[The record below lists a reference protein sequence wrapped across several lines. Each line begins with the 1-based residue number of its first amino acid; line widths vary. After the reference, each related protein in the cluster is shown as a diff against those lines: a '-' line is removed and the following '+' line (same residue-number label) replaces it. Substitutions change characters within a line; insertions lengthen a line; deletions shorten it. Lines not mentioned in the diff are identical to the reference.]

1 MSAQE
6 SHGSHQGSA
15 RDCENVQVS
24 TDRNAGRRAEVVL
37 MCGVAGSGKTTYAKS
52 LESDGF
58 ERLSIDE
65 EIWRRFG
72 RYGVDFAADDYQRLS
87 DSVEYDL
94 RVRLINLV
102 RHGHDV
108 VVDFSF
114 WQRVSRDR

>member
-1 MSAQE
+1 
-6 SHGSHQGSA
+6 
-15 RDCENVQVS
+15 
-24 TDRNAGRRAEVVL
+24 

-52 LESDGF
+52 LEGEGF